1 MNVAL
6 LGGMPE
12 AIVRAAAEKSKALEA
27 AQNQTLVRNQFTK
40 MVSGIQKDDTDSLAE
55 LQSRVHA

>member
-12 AIVRAAAEKSKALEA
+12 SIVRRAAVKSQALEA
-27 AQNQTLVRNQFTK
+27 AQKSTQVRNQFAR
-40 MVSGIQKDDTDSLAE
+40 MMEAIEANDVDALRE
-55 LQSRVHA
+55 LQGRVHA

>member
-12 AIVRAAAEKSKALEA
+12 SIVRRAADKSKALEA
-27 AQNQTLVRNQFTK
+27 AQNQTLVRNQFAK
-40 MVSGIQKDDTDSLAE
+40 MMEAMQANDVDALRE
-55 LQSRVHA
+55 LQGRVHA